1 MKKNVLIIGF
11 GSIGRKHAKILNS
24 FKEISNIYILSKQK
38 SKKFKFIKNYNE
50 AKKLKLDYII
60 ISSRTS
66 EHLKHLNFIEKNFKR
81 KTILVEKPLFENLKK
96 FKPKYNKV
104 IVGYNLRYHPVLKFI
119 REYIVKKKIL
129 SIYIYCQSYLPD
141 WRKKINY
148 KDSNSAKKI
157 YGGGALLELSHELDY
172 LQWILRSNLKINYA
186 LINKNSSLKVD
197 VEDNAILVGK
207 INKTVFSINLN
218 FYSFLPRRKIIIN
231 GKNFSLEADLFKND
245 IIINEPNSK
254 KIRKFKID
262 NLYTYKMQHKHL
274 LRNKS
279 SISCT
284 YNEGNKILSII
295 DKIKMSKKHV

>member
-1 MKKNVLIIGF
+1 M
-11 GSIGRKHAKILNS
+11 S
-24 FKEISNIYILSKQK
+24 ILSTRL
-38 SKKFKFIKNYNE
+38 E
-50 AKKLKLDYII
+50 
-60 ISSRTS
+60 
-66 EHLKHLNFIEKNFKR
+66 
-81 KTILVEKPLFENLKK
+81 
-96 FKPKYNKV
+96 
-104 IVGYNLRYHPVLKFI
+104 
-119 REYIVKKKIL
+119 
-129 SIYIYCQSYLPD
+129 
-141 WRKKINY
+141 KKINY
-148 KDSNSAKKI
+148 KESNSAKKI

-172 LQWILRSNLKINYA
+172 LQWILRSSLKINYA
-186 LINKNSSLKVD
+186 LINKNSSLKID

>member
-24 FKEISNIYILSKQK
+24 FKEISNIYILSKQR
-38 SKKFKFIKNYNE
+38 SKKFKVIKNYNE

-66 EHLKHLNFIEKNFKR
+66 DHLKHLYFVEKNFKR
-81 KTILVEKPLFENLKK
+81 KIILVEKPLFENLKK
-96 FKPKYNKV
+96 FKPKNNKV
-104 IVGYNLRYHPVLKFI
+104 MIGYNLRYHPVLEHARK
-119 REYIVKKKIL
+119 YINKKKVL
-129 SIYIYCQSYLPD
+129 SVYIYCQSYLPD
-141 WRKKINY
+141 WRKKFNY
-148 KDSNSAKKI
+148 KNSNSAKRI

-172 LQWILRSNLKINYA
+172 LQWLLKSRLKINYA
-186 LINKNSSLKVD
+186 LINKVSSLKVN
-197 VEDNAILVGK
+197 VEDNVILVGK
-207 INKTVFSINLN
+207 INKTNFSINLN

-231 GKNFSLEADLFKND
+231 GKNFSLEADLFKNN

-279 SISCT
+279 SVSCT
-284 YNEGNKILSII
+284 YNEGIKLLSII
-295 DKIKMSKKHV
+295 DKIKRNKQHV